1 MAKPRTCTLNVAG
14 TLALLFVTCIPCADF
29 QNTSCP
35 GQAESCLLNSVPML
49 FGTGP
54 ATQQVSHHHN
64 SETPP
69 RGEQEGEFS
78 AEQITGHNVAVN
90 TNHAASHKN
99 DSTKGIK
106 S

>member
-14 TLALLFVTCIPCADF
+14 TLVLLFVTCIPCADF

-35 GQAESCLLNSVPML
+35 GQAASCLLNSVPML
-49 FGTGP
+49 FGTEP
-54 ATQQVSHHHN
+54 AMWWVSHRHN

-69 RGEQEGEFS
+69 RGGQEGEFS

-90 TNHAASHKN
+90 TNHAASHKK